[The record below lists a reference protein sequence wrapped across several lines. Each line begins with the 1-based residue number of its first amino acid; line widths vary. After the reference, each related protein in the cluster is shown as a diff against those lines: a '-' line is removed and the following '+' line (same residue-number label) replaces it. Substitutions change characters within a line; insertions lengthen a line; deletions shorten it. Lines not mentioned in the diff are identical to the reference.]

1 MWQHGSDWTKLQSH
15 ANLRGLVEFVLVN
28 SCNHKM
34 VIFWT
39 VDQRADTANVA
50 ESWTTS
56 CLALRFYRL
65 HLKHHNKLLTAAN
78 VITVLLQTQT
88 KLKAVWPENKFNGS
102 WSSATFSSRDQRL
115 LDYVSLL
122 CWCVAEVA
130 AGRHIWPAV
139 FTFDEQV
146 VSRQAAMTPA
156 RHCTVL
162 LWGAVAVGRV
172 LFCYFV
178 IAGATCHAIEI
189 HAGNDGLG
197 KRRGRWG
204 GGRGRAIVVILTTH
218 NGRLLHLQTTGVQA
232 KRETENGDEWKWGQN
247 NRCVKQY
254 SC

>member
-1 MWQHGSDWTKLQSH
+1 MS
-15 ANLRGLVEFVLVN
+15 
-28 SCNHKM
+28 
-34 VIFWT
+34 
-39 VDQRADTANVA
+39 
-50 ESWTTS
+50 
-56 CLALRFYRL
+56 
-65 HLKHHNKLLTAAN
+65 TAAN
-78 VITVLLQTQT
+78 TITPLLQTQNQT
-88 KLKAVWPENKFNGS
+88 KKPKTVTWGQINASCNIQHLWLTFMRTCFTLVLVCI
-102 WSSATFSSRDQRL
+102 WSS
-115 LDYVSLL
+115 
-122 CWCVAEVA
+122 W
-130 AGRHIWPAV
+130 RHIWPAV

-156 RHCTVL
+156 RNGTVL
-162 LWGAVAVGRV
+162 LWGTVAVGRV

-178 IAGATCHAIEI
+178 IARATCHAIEI